1 MTQQTAVD
9 WLVKEIDSQ
18 YPHINILWKQRMI
31 EQAKQMDKE
40 QTKAAYNQGYR
51 DSENDLGSSLKVD
64 IELFSNA
71 EQYYNETYGK
81 QG

>member
-31 EQAKQMDKE
+31 EQAKQTEKEQMDKV
-40 QTKAAYNQGYR
+40 
-51 DSENDLGSSLKVD
+51 SEDWWKEGLRSMNGEERKYKS
-64 IELFSNA
+64 FQ
-71 EQYYNETYGK
+71 QYYNETYGGSK
-81 QG
+81 